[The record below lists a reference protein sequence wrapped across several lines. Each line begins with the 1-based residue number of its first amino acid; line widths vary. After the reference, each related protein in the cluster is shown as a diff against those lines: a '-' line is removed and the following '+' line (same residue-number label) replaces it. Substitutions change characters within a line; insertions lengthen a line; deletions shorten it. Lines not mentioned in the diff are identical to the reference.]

1 MVFGRDFYS
10 AMHMSSESL
19 RDLTSA
25 WMGIPF
31 DLARQQYISAVQA
44 GVIPRSMLHSAR
56 FSRALN
62 AAEQLL
68 LGPLARRY

>member
-1 MVFGRDFYS
+1 MILSGDWYS
-10 AMHMSSESL
+10 AMQNFSDKL
-19 RDLTSA
+19 RDLASV
-25 WMGIPF
+25 WMGVPF
-31 DLARQQYISAVQA
+31 DLARQQYVSAVQA

-62 AAEQLL
+62 AAEQLA